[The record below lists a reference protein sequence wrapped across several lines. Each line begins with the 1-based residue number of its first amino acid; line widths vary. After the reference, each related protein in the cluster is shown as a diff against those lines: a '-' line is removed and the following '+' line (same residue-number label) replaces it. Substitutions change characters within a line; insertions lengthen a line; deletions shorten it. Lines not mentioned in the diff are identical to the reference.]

1 MDGSSFVSSEGM
13 GGFSMVEK
21 RGVGWEEPNGNVER
35 SIDLIK
41 NSHAPNHRLL
51 CSSFFFSLSPRRR
64 PFCVFVSNNRRLH
77 TPDDLTASGT
87 RGVCT
92 FNMFT
97 CI

>member
-51 CSSFFFSLSPRRR
+51 CSSFFFLSPPVVV
-64 PFCVFVSNNRRLH
+64 PFVCLF
-77 TPDDLTASGT
+77 PITAAYT
-87 RGVCT
+87 LPT
-92 FNMFT
+92 
-97 CI
+97 I

>member
-1 MDGSSFVSSEGM
+1 MGLRSSAAKEGV

-51 CSSFFFSLSPRRR
+51 LIFFFFFSPPVVV
-64 PFCVFVSNNRRLH
+64 PFVCLF
-77 TPDDLTASGT
+77 PITAAYT
-87 RGVCT
+87 LPT
-92 FNMFT
+92 
-97 CI
+97 I